1 MRGKSAIMDQVQVP
15 FVSDTSAVHL
25 AGALQWLLGMQPVA
39 YEEEK
44 WTLEEVIKHI
54 TDTAGNAVALVMH
67 DADHQDG
74 ALRCGPLV
82 SQAIVTC
89 ALLGRDYCFLVPMTL
104 EQRLSV
110 DENKEVTV
118 LLSDGTS
125 ITQPKPIITSDLRMV
140 PLMLSMRAK
149 KCGEVVP

>member
-1 MRGKSAIMDQVQVP
+1 MRGKSAIVDQVLVP
-15 FVSDTSAVHL
+15 FVSDTSAAHL
-25 AGALQWLLGMQPVA
+25 AGAFQWLLGMSPVA

-44 WTLEEVIKHI
+44 WTLEEVVKRIAE
-54 TDTAGNAVALVMH
+54 TTGNAVALVMH
-67 DADHQDG
+67 DTDHQDG
-74 ALRCGPLV
+74 SLLCGPLV

-89 ALLGRDYCFLVPMTL
+89 AELGRDYCFLVPMTL

-118 LLSDGTS
+118 LLSNAVGA
-125 ITQPKPIITSDLRMV
+125 IKQPKSIVTSDLRMV

-149 KCGEVVP
+149 CGEVVP

>member
-1 MRGKSAIMDQVQVP
+1 MRGKSAIVDYVEVP
-15 FVSDTSAVHL
+15 FVSDTGVAHL
-25 AGALQWLLGMQPVA
+25 AGVFQWLLGMQPVT
-39 YEEEK
+39 YEEEQ
-44 WTLEEVIKHI
+44 WTLEEVVKCI
-54 TDTAGNAVALVMH
+54 TETKSNAVALVMH
-67 DADHQDG
+67 DTDHQDG

-89 ALLGRDYCFLVPMTL
+89 AELGRDYCFLVPMTL

-118 LLSDGTS
+118 LLSNAVGA
-125 ITQPKPIITSDLRMV
+125 IKQPKPIVTSDLRMV

-149 KCGEVVP
+149 CGEVVP

>member
-1 MRGKSAIMDQVQVP
+1 MRGKSAIVDHVEVP

-25 AGALQWLLGMQPVA
+25 AGAFQWLLGMMPVA

-44 WTLEEVIKHI
+44 WTLEDVVRRI
-54 TDTAGNAVALVMH
+54 TETKSNAVALVMH

-74 ALRCGPLV
+74 VLLCGPLV

-89 ALLGRDYCFLVPMTL
+89 AELGRDYCFLVPMTL
-104 EQRLSV
+104 ERRLSV
-110 DENKEVTV
+110 DENQEVTV
-118 LLSDGTS
+118 LLSNAVGA
-125 ITQPKPIITSDLRMV
+125 IKQPKPIITSDLRMV
-140 PLMLSMRAK
+140 PLMLAMRA

>member
-1 MRGKSAIMDQVQVP
+1 MRGKSAIVDHVEVP

-25 AGALQWLLGMQPVA
+25 AGAFQWLLGMMPVA

-44 WTLEEVIKHI
+44 WTLEDVVRRI
-54 TDTAGNAVALVMH
+54 TETKSNAVALVMH

-74 ALRCGPLV
+74 ALLCGPLV

-89 ALLGRDYCFLVPMTL
+89 AELGKDYCFLAPITL

-118 LLSDGTS
+118 LLDDGTS
-125 ITQPKPIITSDLRMV
+125 IKQPKPIITSDLRMV

>member
-1 MRGKSAIMDQVQVP
+1 MDYVEVP
-15 FVSDTSAVHL
+15 FVSDTSAAHL
-25 AGALQWLLGMQPVA
+25 AGAFQWLVGMPPVA
-39 YEEEK
+39 HDEEK
-44 WTLEEVIKHI
+44 WTLEEVVKRI
-54 TDTAGNAVALVMH
+54 TDTNSNAVALVMH

-74 ALRCGPLV
+74 ALLCGPLV

-89 ALLGRDYCFLVPMTL
+89 AELGKDYCFLVPMTL

-118 LLSDGTS
+118 LLSNAVGA
-125 ITQPKPIITSDLRMV
+125 IKQPKPIVTSDLRMV

-149 KCGEVVP
+149 CGEVVP

>member
-1 MRGKSAIMDQVQVP
+1 MRGKSAIVDQVLVP
-15 FVSDTSAVHL
+15 FVSDTSAAHL
-25 AGALQWLLGMQPVA
+25 AGAFQWLLGMSPVA

-44 WTLEEVIKHI
+44 WTLEEVVKRIAE
-54 TDTAGNAVALVMH
+54 TTGNAVALVMH
-67 DADHQDG
+67 DTDHQDG
-74 ALRCGPLV
+74 SLLCGPLV

-89 ALLGRDYCFLVPMTL
+89 AELGRDYCFLVPMTL

-118 LLSDGTS
+118 LLDDGTS
-125 ITQPKPIITSDLRMV
+125 IKQPKPIITSDLRMV
-140 PLMLSMRAK
+140 PLMLAMRA